1 LRPEQLAVTV
11 SDVRAALV
19 AEPDA
24 YPLPDDPRRP
34 AAVLLPV
41 FEEHGEARL
50 VLTKRPEWMP
60 SHQGEIAF
68 PGGKLEAG
76 VDRDARDA
84 ALRETEE
91 EIGLAREAVD
101 VIAALPPI
109 ATVVAGFTISPYV
122 GIVEGRPALEADRR
136 EVERVFDLP
145 LSELLA
151 EGVYRE
157 EWWGADEYGEE
168 RPIAF
173 FEIEGETIWG
183 ATARILMTFLARV
196 VGVVPEPHWELG
208 G

>member
-1 LRPEQLAVTV
+1 MTV
-11 SDVRAALV
+11 GDVRAGLA

-91 EIGLAREAVD
+91 EIGLARAVVE

-109 ATVVAGFTISPYV
+109 ATVVGGFTISPFV
-122 GIVEGRPALEADRR
+122 GIVDGRPALAADRR
-136 EVERVFDLP
+136 EVDRVFDLP

-157 EWWGADEYGEE
+157 EWWGADEDGPQ

-196 VGVVPEPHWELG
+196 VGVDPEPHWELG